1 MVFRRLGEFAT
12 RFRYPIIGAWVLA
25 AVLLNIFIPQLEEVV
40 KRDATP
46 FLPASADVMQA
57 YKVMG
62 EKFAGSDAGGYA
74 ILVLENKDGIS
85 QTDRDYYAMVVGRL
99 NQHPDRVAFV
109 QDYISHPEFKSAVE
123 SKDGKALYIPV
134 GLKAAVGTP
143 SADGDAF
150 FLRDLVKQDR
160 PADLTTYVTGDTAII
175 ADFQKSIE
183 SSVSQTT
190 VITLI
195 LLIVILLVIY
205 RSPVTPLIP
214 LTTIVLAILVV
225 RPIVALLG
233 LHYIKVA
240 SFTETFLLAIVFGAG
255 TDYCIF
261 LISRFKEQMS
271 RGEDKPKALKTATR
285 RVGEAIA
292 TAAATVVIGGLAMTQ
307 ANVSL
312 FNTTGPAIAVSVA
325 ITLVAGLTLTPA
337 LIAIGGKRFF
347 WPQKIENEKS
357 SRFWSG
363 ASRLIVSRPRQVLVM
378 ALIPLLALAGLYPLM
393 KLTYDER
400 TPQPQGNESIQ
411 GLYTLD
417 HHYTAGEILPDYI
430 LVQSDHDLRN
440 PQDLA
445 LLDSVTKSETR
456 VPGVTSVRSF
466 TQPGGDRIPQA
477 SIPYQ
482 AGQVGQG
489 LQQARDQLQAGSGGV
504 QQLKDGSGQV
514 ANGAGQVA
522 GGAQQA
528 QNSVDPF
535 IAGLQQENSGLG
547 QAVSG
552 SASAQA
558 GSAQLRDGAKQLSAG
573 LDASIGGV
581 QLATEHLNTALILLN
596 TDPTCAI
603 SVNCATAKAHVQ
615 GVYDAETNQL
625 LPGLRGMKAG
635 ADKIATG
642 NGSLADGL
650 GQLHAGLVQ
659 AQAGVQQLEAGEQTF
674 KDKLGQLAGGASQ
687 VSGGASQVSG
697 GVGQIASG
705 TEQLKTGLGQAAD
718 YLNSVAANGS
728 DSFFIPPDQLNNPQ
742 LALAR
747 YYFISSDGTTARIV
761 VLGKD
766 DPFSTAA
773 MDRVQKE
780 KSAASTTLSGTRLG
794 SAHVLAAG
802 FAPQN
807 DNLRTLF
814 TRDFLVVAIAVLV
827 GVLLVLILLLRSL
840 VAPVYLLASV
850 LVSYAAAMGFT
861 TVVWQYLLHK
871 GAIDWTVPIFAF
883 VMLVAVGADYNIFLM
898 SRVREEVLADP
909 KEGIGRAIRRT
920 GAIITSAGII
930 FAGTFAAMVT
940 SPVLNIAET
949 GFAITFGL
957 LLDTFVVRSFVVPA
971 VAVLL
976 GKWNWWPHFGMSRAR
991 VEALEATGGSAK
1003 AGGRPRMQPAK

>member
-1 MVFRRLGEFAT
+1 MFFRRVGELAY
-12 RFRYPIIGAWVLA
+12 RFRYAIIGAWVLA
-25 AVLLNIFIPQLEEVV
+25 AIVLNILVPQLEEVV

-46 FLPASADVMQA
+46 FLPDSSEVMQA

-62 EKFAGSDAGGYA
+62 EKFSGSDAGGYA
-74 ILVLENKDGIS
+74 IVVLENPNGIS
-85 QTDRDYYAMVVGRL
+85 SADTDYYGKLVTRL
-99 NQHPDRVAFV
+99 GQHPDRVKFV
-109 QDYISHPEFKSAVE
+109 QDYIAHPELKAAVS
-123 SKDGKALYIPV
+123 SKDGKALYIPI
-134 GLKAAVGTP
+134 GLKASVGTP
-143 SADGDAF
+143 NADSDAP
-150 FLRDLVKQDR
+150 FLRDLMKQDR
-160 PADLTTYVTGDTAII
+160 PSDLSTYLTGDTAII

-261 LISRFKEQMS
+261 MISRFKEQMA
-271 RGEDKPKALKTATR
+271 RGDDRVTALKTTTR

-312 FNTTGPAIAVSVA
+312 FSTTGPAIAVSVA

-337 LIAIGGKRFF
+337 LIAVGGRRFF
-347 WPQKIENEKS
+347 WPQRVGPGTEKT
-357 SRFWSG
+357 SRFWTR
-363 ASRLIVSRPRQVLVM
+363 ASRLIVARPRRVLLVAM
-378 ALIPLLALAGLYPLM
+378 IPLLLLAGLYPAM

-400 TPQPQGNESIQ
+400 TPQPQSNENIQ
-411 GLYTLD
+411 GLHALD
-417 HHYTAGEILPDYI
+417 RHYTAGEVLPDYVVI
-430 LVQSDHDLRN
+430 QSDHDLRN

-445 LLDSVTKSETR
+445 LLDNVTRAETK

-489 LQQARDQLQAGSGGV
+489 LQQAKDQLQAGSGGV
-504 QQLKDGSGQV
+504 QQLNQGAGQV
-514 ANGAGQVA
+514 ANGA
-522 GGAQQA
+522 QQA
-528 QNSVDPF
+528 QGGVDLF
-535 IAGLQQENSGLG
+535 ISGLQQEKAGLG
-547 QAVSG
+547 QAAGG

-558 GSAQLRDGAKQLSAG
+558 GAAQLRDGAR
-573 LDASIGGV
+573 
-581 QLATEHLNTALILLN
+581 QLATGLHDAYTRTIPGVAGLKQMHDALAADALCGV
-596 TDPTCAI
+596 DPTCAA
-603 SVNCATAKAHVQ
+603 VRDNLQV
-615 GVYDAETNQL
+615 VYVAENTQL
-625 LPGLRGMKAG
+625 LPGLQQAAG
-635 ADKIATG
+635 AADQIAAG
-642 NGSLADGL
+642 NGNLADGL
-650 GQLHAGLVQ
+650 TQLHAGIVQ
-659 AQAGVQQLEAGEQTF
+659 AQSGVQQLEAGEQTF
-674 KDKLGQLAGGASQ
+674 KDKLGQL
-687 VSGGASQVSG
+687 SGGASQVSG
-697 GVGQIASG
+697 GVGQLTTG
-705 TEQLKTGLGQAAD
+705 TDQLKAGLGQAAN

-728 DSFFIPPDQLNNPQ
+728 DTFFIPPDQLNDPQ

-747 YYFISSDGTTARIV
+747 YYFISRDGTTARLV

-766 DPFSTAA
+766 DPFSIAA
-773 MDRVQKE
+773 MDRVPKE
-780 KSAASTTLSGTRLG
+780 RGAASSTLAGSRLAG
-794 SAHVLAAG
+794 ARVLAAG

-814 TRDFLVVAIAVLV
+814 TRDFKVVAIAVLL

-840 VAPVYLLASV
+840 VAPLYLLASV
-850 LVSYAAAMGFT
+850 LLSYAAAMGFT
-861 TVVWQYLLHK
+861 TVFWQDILHK

-898 SRVREEVLADP
+898 SRVREEVLRDP
-909 KEGIGRAIRRT
+909 VDGIARAIRRT

-976 GKWNWWPHFGMSRAR
+976 GRWNWWPHFGMSRETVAKLDGQGSRPAR
-991 VEALEATGGSAK
+991 
-1003 AGGRPRMQPAK
+1003 GGRRRVQPAK

>member
-1 MVFRRLGEFAT
+1 MFFRRLGELT
-12 RFRYPIIGAWVLA
+12 HRYRYAVIGAWVLA
-25 AVLLNIFIPQLEEVV
+25 AVVLNVSVPQLEDVV

-46 FLPASADVMQA
+46 FLPESSDVMQA

-62 EKFAGSDAGGYA
+62 EKFSGSDAGGYA
-74 ILVLENKDGIS
+74 IAVLENKNGIS
-85 QTDRDYYAMVVGRL
+85 QADTDYYALLVGRL
-99 NQHPDRVAFV
+99 GQHPDRVKFV
-109 QDYISHPEFKSAVE
+109 QDYIAHPELKDAVT
-123 SKDGKALYIPV
+123 SKDGRALYIPI
-134 GLKAAVGTP
+134 GLTAAVGTP
-143 SADGDAF
+143 NADSDAP
-150 FLRDLVKQDR
+150 FLRDLMKQDR
-160 PADLTTYVTGDTAII
+160 PADLSTSLTGDTAII
-175 ADFQKSIE
+175 ADFQTSIE
-183 SSVSQTT
+183 HSVSQTT

-261 LISRFKEQMS
+261 MISRFKEQMA
-271 RGEDKPKALKTATR
+271 RGDDQPTALKTTTR

-312 FNTTGPAIAVSVA
+312 FSTTGPAIAVSVA

-337 LIAIGGKRFF
+337 LIAVGGRRFF
-347 WPQKIENEKS
+347 WPQKIGVEKV
-357 SRFWSG
+357 SRFWTR
-363 ASRLIVSRPRQVLVM
+363 ASQLIVSRPRRVLVAAM
-378 ALIPLLALAGLYPLM
+378 IPLLLLAGLYPAM

-417 HHYTAGEILPDYI
+417 RHYSSGEVLPDYVV
-430 LVQSDHDLRN
+430 VQSDHDLRN
-440 PQDLA
+440 PEDLA
-445 LLDSVTKSETR
+445 VIDNITKAEAR

-466 TQPGGDRIPQA
+466 TQPAGDRIPQA

-489 LQQARDQLQAGSGGV
+489 LQQAKDQLQAGSGGV
-504 QQLKDGSGQV
+504 QQLRDGTGQL
-514 ANGAGQVA
+514 ASGAGQVA

-528 QNSVDPF
+528 HDSVDLF
-535 IAGLQQENSGLG
+535 IAGLQQENTGLG
-547 QAVSG
+547 QAVGG
-552 SASAQA
+552 SASAQG
-558 GSAQLRDGAKQLSAG
+558 GSTQLRDGARQLSAG
-573 LDASIGGV
+573 LDTAIGGTQQAV
-581 QLATEHLNTALILLN
+581 DGLSLSLTALDASPACNL
-596 TDPTCAI
+596 DPTCARGRD
-603 SVNCATAKAHVQ
+603 
-615 GVYDAETNQL
+615 GVRQVRDGERDQL
-625 LPGLRGMKAG
+625 LPALRQMKAG
-635 ADKIATG
+635 ADQLAAG

-659 AQAGVQQLEAGEQTF
+659 AQAGVQQLETGERTF
-674 KDKLGQLAGGASQ
+674 KDKLGQLAGGAGQ
-687 VSGGASQVSG
+687 VSGGAGQVSG
-697 GVGQIASG
+697 GVDQIASG
-705 TEQLKTGLGQAAD
+705 TNQLKAGLGQAAD
-718 YLNSVAANGS
+718 YLNSVAANAS
-728 DSFFIPPDQLNNPQ
+728 DTFFIPPDRLNDPQ
-742 LALAR
+742 LALAH
-747 YYFISSDGTTARIV
+747 YYYISSDGTTARLML
-761 VLGKD
+761 LGKD
-766 DPFSTAA
+766 DPFSIAA

-780 KSAASTTLSGTRLG
+780 RAAASGALAGTRLAG
-794 SAHVLAAG
+794 AHVYAAG

-814 TRDFLVVAIAVLV
+814 TRDFTVVAIAVLL

-861 TVVWQYLLHK
+861 TVVWQFILHK

-909 KEGIGRAIRRT
+909 KDGIGRAIRRT

-976 GKWNWWPHFGMSRAR
+976 GRWNWWPHFGMSRETVAK
-991 VEALEATGGSAK
+991 LDGQGSRP
-1003 AGGRPRMQPAK
+1003 AGGGRRIQPAK